1 LRCLWF
7 TVDGSEE
14 EESTIDEGDIL
25 EEMKKEKKRED
36 GGCKGKREE
45 EGNVYRGRQCELNRR
60 SSPIATRLGCPP
72 SADLLGSHFGI
83 PSGLYVSIIHL
94 HLSFIPCLTLLYVYI
109 YLCCTSTSSM
119 YSTLQ
124 LQVPP
129 RPSFLNL
136 QMIVTVRSCRPAL
149 P

>member
-1 LRCLWF
+1 VINDGRYRLRCLWF

-60 SSPIATRLGCPP
+60 SSPIATRLSTVSRLAGFSVLVVHPSGFYVSTWIFISLSLTILYPIVP
-72 SADLLGSHFGI
+72 SALL
-83 PSGLYVSIIHL
+83 P
-94 HLSFIPCLTLLYVYI
+94 
-109 YLCCTSTSSM
+109 
-119 YSTLQ
+119 
-124 LQVPP
+124 
-129 RPSFLNL
+129 
-136 QMIVTVRSCRPAL
+136 
-149 P
+149 